1 MKNQHLSKLIQSLLF
16 YLTLAVSGMT
26 LGIPLAQAVNV
37 SVNNFRGTWNAAANY
52 HAGDVV
58 GYQNQSYIAQQA
70 NHAQTPAPASLVWYL
85 LAAQGSQG
93 PQGLPGA
100 QGSQGI
106 PGIPGAKGDTGATG
120 PAGPQGIPGSPGQNG
135 TSAPIRVIS
144 EQFGGGIVFYV
155 DASGQHGLIAA
166 LADQSDP
173 GIGGIQ
179 WYNGVYKATGTTGD
193 GLGAGAMNTA
203 LIVATQ
209 IGDNPADNF
218 AAKLAADFSVQENGK
233 DACTGLASEICYG
246 DWYLPSK
253 YELNLLYQQRNV
265 VGGFADFFYWS
276 STESD
281 AGCAWYQDFGFG
293 NQNPF
298 TKFNPLGVRAVRA
311 F

>member
-1 MKNQHLSKLIQSLLF
+1 MKNQHLSNLIQSLLF

-37 SVNNFRGTWNAAANY
+37 SVNNFRGTWSAAANY

-155 DASGQHGLIAA
+155 DASG
-166 LADQSDP
+166 
-173 GIGGIQ
+173 
-179 WYNGVYKATGTTGD
+179 
-193 GLGAGAMNTA
+193 
-203 LIVATQ
+203 
-209 IGDNPADNF
+209 
-218 AAKLAADFSVQENGK
+218 
-233 DACTGLASEICYG
+233 
-246 DWYLPSK
+246 
-253 YELNLLYQQRNV
+253 
-265 VGGFADFFYWS
+265 
-276 STESD
+276 
-281 AGCAWYQDFGFG
+281 
-293 NQNPF
+293 
-298 TKFNPLGVRAVRA
+298 
-311 F
+311 